1 MACYGILREFQEKL
15 KNQAP
20 KGQGPNS
27 SQLPGIGE
35 LFCFVLFRTPLL
47 TSIAQNFSP
56 VTSHSGFKFQEEGV

>member
-35 LFCFVLFRTPLL
+35 LFCFVRDT
-47 TSIAQNFSP
+47 TVNINSS
-56 VTSHSGFKFQEEGV
+56 KF